1 MALTDWQLGVKS
13 EVSYNTPLVVD
24 RFYEFDSESIADD
37 FRRTEGDPLRVGGE
51 GVIRSDRSTPYYGG
65 ASGTVSMA
73 MLTKS
78 FGWWLTHMLGTE
90 TTTGPVETTV
100 YTHTGT
106 LGSLQGDSFTMQV
119 NRPFNPTGT
128 NQAFTFSGGKITEWT
143 LSNNAEENLMLE
155 ANCDFASQ
163 TTGTALATA
172 SYPTGMENFTWAG
185 GVVSIGGSAYDVT
198 NFSVTCNN
206 GMNVDR
212 RQIRGVTAKK
222 EPTTGRRE
230 VTFSLSADFDSLT
243 QRNRAAAT
251 TRAATVAAIS
261 AVWTGPTL
269 LGTTLFPTVQVDIPA
284 ARFDEWSGAVEGPDA
299 ISQTLSG
306 VGRWDGTNSAVTVTL
321 KNADTTA

>member
-13 EVSYNTPLVVD
+13 EVTYNTPLVVD

-73 MLTKS
+73 VLTKS

-128 NQAFTFSGGKITEWT
+128 NQAFTYSGGKITEWT

-155 ANCDFASQ
+155 ATATSRRRPRARRWRRRPTRRGWRTSPGPAAS
-163 TTGTALATA
+163 
-172 SYPTGMENFTWAG
+172 SR
-185 GVVSIGGSAYDVT
+185 SAA
-198 NFSVTCNN
+198 
-206 GMNVDR
+206 R
-212 RQIRGVTAKK
+212 
-222 EPTTGRRE
+222 PTT
-230 VTFSLSADFDSLT
+230 
-243 QRNRAAAT
+243 
-251 TRAATVAAIS
+251 
-261 AVWTGPTL
+261 
-269 LGTTLFPTVQVDIPA
+269 
-284 ARFDEWSGAVEGPDA
+284 
-299 ISQTLSG
+299 
-306 VGRWDGTNSAVTVTL
+306 
-321 KNADTTA
+321 

>member
-1 MALTDWQLGVKS
+1 MGLTDWQLGVKS
-13 EVSYNTPLVVD
+13 EVTYNTPLVVD

-65 ASGTVSMA
+65 ASGHGVDGDA
-73 MLTKS
+73 DQELR
-78 FGWWLTHMLGTE
+78 LVADAHAR
-90 TTTGPVETTV
+90 
-100 YTHTGT
+100 HRDDH
-106 LGSLQGDSFTMQV
+106 GSGGDHGLHPHGHAGHLQGDSFTMQV

-128 NQAFTFSGGKITEWT
+128 NQAFTYSGGKITEWT

-155 ANCDFASQ
+155 ASCDFASRRRRRRWRRR
-163 TTGTALATA
+163 
-172 SYPTGMENFTWAG
+172 PTRRRWRTCPGRRRHL
-185 GVVSIGGSAYDVT
+185 DRRLRLRRDD
-198 NFSVTCNN
+198 FSVTCNN

-212 RQIRGVTAKK
+212 RQIRGNTAKK

-284 ARFDEWSGAVEGPDA
+284 AGSTSGRVRSKGRTRSARRSRGSGA
-299 ISQTLSG
+299 
-306 VGRWDGTNSAVTVTL
+306 GTAPTQR
-321 KNADTTA
+321 